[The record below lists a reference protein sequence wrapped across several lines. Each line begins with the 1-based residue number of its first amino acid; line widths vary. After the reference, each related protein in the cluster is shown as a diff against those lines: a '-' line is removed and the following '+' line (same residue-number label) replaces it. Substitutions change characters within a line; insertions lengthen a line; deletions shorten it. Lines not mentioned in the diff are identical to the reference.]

1 MTGTARG
8 QCPPRVDTSTTHAV
22 IHKFEYWIRKG
33 DRFMEQ
39 LRWGTPDSLRSLLCE
54 LVSWKS
60 MTLTDGEREFP
71 GKVQA
76 KLQELE
82 YFQENPD
89 LLGLYEADLGR
100 RFLTGLYKGD
110 GDAKDTIVL
119 LSHFDTVNT
128 EEYGDLEEYA
138 YQPEELTKLLLTRMG
153 ELDGEALNDLLSGEY
168 LFGRGT
174 MDMKMGLALHM
185 GLLEKATV
193 EKWPINLLLLTVPD
207 EEVNSSGMRAAVT
220 KLLELKDQHNLSFT
234 LFLNGEPVFS
244 QEPGDRSFYVYSG
257 SIGKIMPSALFY
269 GKETHVGEPLSGITA
284 PFIASFLTQRME
296 WNWTLQ
302 EKVNGETTPLPVTLQ
317 QKDLRL
323 EYSVQT
329 PYRSAALYNVFLMKR
344 TADEIMEIFEKIAN
358 DAAKACN
365 RAYKELCLKHSVQP
379 VGQVRVLRYEELQT
393 HAIRKFGLEFVEE
406 IKAQVQ
412 EIPIWDD
419 REKSIR
425 IADSLMIECQE
436 LAPAIVLLYA
446 PPYYPAVNS
455 SDDDLVKRCVQFVR
469 DIGQSR
475 FNLPVKQVHYFNG
488 ISDLSYVNYHDE
500 GEGWTAYKA
509 NTPVWGSS
517 YSIPFDIMTQLRAP
531 VLNVGPFGK
540 DAHKRTERLHIKSS
554 FEEVPYLVEEMIKMI
569 IKSMCQ
575 SVH

>member
-1 MTGTARG
+1 
-8 QCPPRVDTSTTHAV
+8 
-22 IHKFEYWIRKG
+22 
-33 DRFMEQ
+33 MEH
-39 LRWGTPDSLRSLLCE
+39 LRWGTPDRLRGLLCE
-54 LVSWKS
+54 LVSWRS
-60 MTLTDGEREFP
+60 MTLTEGEREFP
-71 GKVQA
+71 SRVLA
-76 KLQELE
+76 KLQELR
-82 YFQENPD
+82 YFQENPSY
-89 LLGLYEADLGR
+89 LSLHEADLGR

-110 GDAKDTIVL
+110 TEETIVL

-138 YQPEELTKLLLTRMG
+138 YQPEELTKLLLNRID
-153 ELDGEALNDLLSGEY
+153 ELQVDAQKDLKSGEY

-174 MDMKMGLALHM
+174 MDMKMGLAMHM

-220 KLLELKDQHNLSFT
+220 KLLELKDKHNISYK
-234 LFLNGEPVFS
+234 LFLNGEPVFT

-284 PFIASFLTQRME
+284 PYIASFLTQRME
-296 WNWTLQ
+296 WNMSLQ

-323 EYSVQT
+323 EYSTQT

-344 TADEIMEIFEKIAN
+344 NAEEIMEIFERVAIDSAE
-358 DAAKACN
+358 ACN
-365 RAYKELCLKHSVQP
+365 HAYKEVCLKQSVEP
-379 VGQVRVLRYEELQT
+379 IGEVRVLRYEDLQT
-393 HAIRKFGLEFVEE
+393 HAIRKFGHQFVEE

-412 EIPIWDD
+412 ANPKWDD
-419 REKSIR
+419 REKSLR

-436 LAPAIVLLYA
+436 LAPAIILIYA

-455 SDDDLVKRCVQFVR
+455 SDDDLVKSCVEY
-469 DIGQSR
+469 IKEKGQEK
-475 FNLPVKQVHYFNG
+475 FHLPVKQVHYFNG
-488 ISDLSYVNYHDE
+488 ISDLSYVNYQDE
-500 GEGWTAYKA
+500 GEGWTAFKA

-517 YSIPFDIMTQLRAP
+517 YCIPFDGMAQLRAP

-540 DAHKRTERLHIKSS
+540 DAHKRTERLHMKSA
-554 FEEVPYLVEEMIKMI
+554 FEEVPSLVEEMIRMI
-569 IKSMCQ
+569 SKSTCQ
-575 SVH
+575 SLNC

>member
-1 MTGTARG
+1 
-8 QCPPRVDTSTTHAV
+8 VDTSTIHAD
-22 IHKFEYWIRKG
+22 IHKFEFWIRKG

-39 LRWGTPDSLRSLLCE
+39 LRWGTPDRLRSLLCE

-76 KLQELE
+76 KLQELD

-100 RFLTGLYKGD
+100 RFLTGLYKCD
-110 GDAKDTIVL
+110 RDAKETIVL

-138 YQPEELTKLLLTRMG
+138 YQPEKLTKLLLTRMG

-220 KLLELKDQHNLSFT
+220 KLLELKDQHDLSYK
-234 LFLNGEPVFS
+234 LFLNGEPVFT

-358 DAAKACN
+358 DAAEACN
-365 RAYKELCLKHSVQP
+365 QAYKEVCLKHSVQP

-412 EIPIWDD
+412 EISIWDD

-425 IADSLMIECQE
+425 IADSLLIECQE

-469 DIGQSR
+469 DIGQRR

-488 ISDLSYVNYHDE
+488 ISDLSYVNYQDE

-517 YSIPFDIMTQLRAP
+517 YSIPFDTMTQLRAP